1 MQQQELMYLL
11 LFVKAD
17 FFAES
22 YITCSG
28 DSLYFQ
34 DYSYHNPISW
44 QWNFEG
50 ASVNNSNFQNAFAN
64 YPLPGVYDV
73 SLTASGDS
81 INYLTELKSDKVI
94 VMDYQ
99 GQSLPYFEGFE
110 NVNLVN
116 PEWVIPTGNW
126 TVTNE
131 TSYNGSYCLKLQNDG
146 VEVGTKHFLESK
158 TFDLSDSTKAYF
170 SFKYAF
176 AKKNSTNNDY
186 LKSIA
191 SNDCGKTWSVRK
203 ILQYNQLATATNQI
217 NFVPNFSDWN
227 EVSISSIVGPYC
239 VQNFRFK
246 FEYQSGGGN
255 NLYID
260 NINIS
265 YQNSTSVKES
275 NSNDVSLYP
284 NPSSESLNIS
294 SSYEIKEIHIFD
306 ITGKKVLTKEYSPQ
320 KNIAVSIADLNSGFY
335 TLLINNGQAQKTLSF
350 IKN

>member
-1 MQQQELMYLL
+1 MLL
-11 LFVKAD
+11 LR
-17 FFAES
+17 
-22 YITCSG
+22 
-28 DSLYFQ
+28 
-34 DYSYHNPISW
+34 
-44 QWNFEG
+44 
-50 ASVNNSNFQNAFAN
+50 
-64 YPLPGVYDV
+64 
-73 SLTASGDS
+73 
-81 INYLTELKSDKVI
+81 
-94 VMDYQ
+94 
-99 GQSLPYFEGFE
+99 
-110 NVNLVN
+110 
-116 PEWVIPTGNW
+116 
-126 TVTNE
+126 
-131 TSYNGSYCLKLQNDG
+131 
-146 VEVGTKHFLESK
+146 
-158 TFDLSDSTKAYF
+158 
-170 SFKYAF
+170 
-176 AKKNSTNNDY
+176 KNSTNNDY
-186 LKSIA
+186 LKVLA

-335 TLLINNGQAQKTLSF
+335 TLLINNGQAQKHFLS
-350 IKN
+350 